1 MRMFCKG
8 LKLKD
13 KENNIYTVITCDDI
27 HNLYLHCK
35 DVDGSTGT
43 ALWCA
48 DETCDEYDGELI
60 PINLSKLRR
69 NKLKRLS
76 LLEDKK

>member
-1 MRMFCKG
+1 MFFKG

-13 KENNIYTVITCDDI
+13 KENNIYTVIKCDDI

-35 DVDGSTGT
+35 DVDGSKGK

-48 DETCDEYDGELI
+48 DKTCNEYDGELI
-60 PINLSKLRR
+60 PINLNKIRR
-69 NKLKRLS
+69 NKLLKINNL
-76 LLEDKK
+76 

>member
-1 MRMFCKG
+1 MFCKG

-13 KENNIYTVITCDDI
+13 FENNIYTVIDCSDI

-35 DVDGSTGT
+35 DVDGSEGT

-48 DETCDEYDGELI
+48 DKTCSDYDGELI
-60 PINLSKLRR
+60 PINLSKIRKK
-69 NKLKRLS
+69 KLKQLS

>member
-1 MRMFCKG
+1 MFFRG

-13 KENNIYTVITCDDI
+13 KENNIYTVLNCDDI
-27 HNLYLHCK
+27 HNLLLNCK
-35 DVDGSTGT
+35 DVDGWKGK

-48 DETCDEYDGELI
+48 DKTCDEYDGELI
-60 PINLSKLRR
+60 PINLNIIRR

-76 LLEDKK
+76 LLKDEK